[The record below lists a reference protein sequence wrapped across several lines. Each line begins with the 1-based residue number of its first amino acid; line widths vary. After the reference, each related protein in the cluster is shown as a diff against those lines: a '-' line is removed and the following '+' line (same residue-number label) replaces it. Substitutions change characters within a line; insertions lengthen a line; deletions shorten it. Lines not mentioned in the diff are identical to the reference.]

1 MKCPLLDPL
10 LIMTGEGKSYCG
22 GDCLKEDCAWW
33 DEEKSCCSLKVLA
46 KEMSRIQL
54 KMPKDFNPRK

>member
-1 MKCPLLDPL
+1 MKCPLIQAGWLMKDNV
-10 LIMTGEGKSYCG
+10 G
-22 GDCLKEDCAWW
+22 GSSEADCLKEDCAWW

-54 KMPKDFNPRK
+54 KMPADFNPRK